1 MTLKETPIIM
11 STPMVQALQEGRKT
25 QTRRLVKAN
34 LSQIQNPNFG
44 YSTFTPDG
52 HISTRGLYEQADGG
66 SFLGET
72 FLKLPYGPAGNL
84 LYVRESY
91 LPLMPEHIITSP
103 YVYKA
108 NADPDTENVRQNY
121 LKQNY
126 PYQWKPSI
134 HMPKDAA
141 RIWLFLH
148 ECTIERLQDIAATD
162 AEAEGTPFVHPFAR
176 PEDLRIAAREAR
188 WIDSFRLLWETIH
201 GAGAWKAN
209 PYVWK
214 LTFEVLST
222 TGREDAYAKI
232 NKKVKL

>member
-11 STPMVQALQEGRKT
+11 STPMVQALLEGRKT

-52 HISTRGLYEQADGG
+52 HISTRGRYEQADGG
-66 SFLGET
+66 YFFGET
-72 FLKLPYGPAGNL
+72 FLKLPYGQPGNL
-84 LYVRESY
+84 LYVRESFAAIDY
-91 LPLMPEHIITSP
+91 GNKTR
-103 YVYKA
+103 YAFKA
-108 NADPDTENVRQNY
+108 DDS
-121 LKQNY
+121 LIKDKFK
-126 PYQWKPSI
+126 WKPSI
-134 HMPKDAA
+134 HMPKKAA
-141 RIWLFLH
+141 RIWLSLH

-214 LTFEVLST
+214 ITFEVLST
-222 TGREDAYAKI
+222 TGREDAYKKI
-232 NKKVKL
+232 TQKVKL